1 MSLTAP
7 NAERW
12 MNYVLHPDEE
22 FLPFW
27 ESFLNTKSR
36 NLLFVLG
43 KGFDP
48 RMCGGVTQLLALG
61 GEGLR
66 HCILVDYD
74 EGDSSASRDHDALMS
89 ANQVV
94 LKGLFNEPHTLTTKN
109 MKMWSEDGHRRIGS
123 RSAAEVFADASDFA
137 DYSDI
142 VVDISSLPR
151 SLYIPLIAKLLFIID
166 GAGDAPHLN
175 LHVITN
181 DNPALDHLIVAE
193 GLDDDASYIHGFES
207 GIEQEATADLPKV
220 WMPILGEGKIG
231 HLERIYNLVDPDEI
245 APIVPFPCRNS
256 RRTDDLILEYSQ
268 FLFDQLRVEPSNF
281 IYVPEQN
288 PFGVYREITSAV
300 QHYTDAL
307 KTLGGCKIIISAI
320 SSKLLSLGALLAAY
334 ELKQLGRSVGIAHV
348 HAVGYQIGGGLPLD
362 SSINNLFEIWVTG
375 EPYETS

>member
-1 MSLTAP
+1 
-7 NAERW
+7 
-12 MNYVLHPDEE
+12 MNYVLRSDEE

-27 ESFLNTKSR
+27 ESYLHSESR
-36 NLLFVLG
+36 NLLFILG

-48 RMCGGVTQLLALG
+48 RMCEGATQLLALG
-61 GEGLR
+61 GDGLR
-66 HCILVDYD
+66 NCVLVDYD
-74 EGDSSASRDHDALMS
+74 EGDASASRDHDDLMS
-89 ANQVV
+89 ENLVV
-94 LKGLFNEPHTLTTKN
+94 LQRLFDAPRTLMTKN
-109 MKMWSEDGHRRIGS
+109 MKMWSEDGRRRIGS
-123 RSAAEVFADASDFA
+123 RSAAEVFVGATDFT

-166 GAGDAPHLN
+166 GSADTPHLN

-181 DNPALDHLIVAE
+181 DNPELDHLIAAE
-193 GLDDDASYIHGFES
+193 GLDDDASYMQGFES
-207 GIEQEATADLPKV
+207 GIEQEATADIPKV

-245 APIVPFPCRNS
+245 APVVPFPCRDS
-256 RRTDDLILEYSQ
+256 RRTDNLILEYSQ
-268 FLFDQLRVEPSNF
+268 FLFEVLRVEPSNF

-307 KTLGGCKIIISAI
+307 RTLGGCKIVISAL

-334 ELKQLGRSVGIAHV
+334 ELKQLGRPVGIAHV
-348 HAVGYQIGGGLPLD
+348 HAVGYKIGQGSLLD
-362 SSINNLFEIWVTG
+362 GSKNNLFEIWVTG